1 MIYLLDASALIRY
14 LTRSPSLSPLAKDI
28 IDVPGAGNQLA
39 IPTIALVEA
48 WDVARKQWRD
58 FVPFRLIRDSIQSR
72 NMIVEDLTLAIV
84 DKLPNEWEDSH
95 DMIILETAL
104 ELHARYGEITIV
116 SSDRKMRFDQSLVPC
131 LW

>member
-28 IDVPGAGNQLA
+28 IDAPGAGNQLA

-48 WDVARKQWRD
+48 WDVARKQRRD
-58 FVPFRLIRDSIQSR
+58 FVPFSLIRDSIQSR

-84 DKLPNEWEDSH
+84 DRLPNEWEDSH
-95 DMIILETAL
+95 DMIILATAL
-104 ELHARYGEITIV
+104 ELQTRYGEITVI